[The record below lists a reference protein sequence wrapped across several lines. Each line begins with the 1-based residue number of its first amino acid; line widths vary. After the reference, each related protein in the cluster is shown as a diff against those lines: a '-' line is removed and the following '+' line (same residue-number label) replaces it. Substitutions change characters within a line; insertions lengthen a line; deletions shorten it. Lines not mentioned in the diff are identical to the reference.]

1 MEGVLKP
8 QSPGGLV
15 SRSRIA
21 SSPPFFLG
29 DILVQCKNEGRKGS
43 GYATTG
49 VALILSSPLLLTL
62 SCVFLSSVVCLLLS
76 THIFLVLDCV

>member
-49 VALILSSPLLLTL
+49 VALIFVIPSITDPFMRFLVFRCLSSP
-62 SCVFLSSVVCLLLS
+62 
-76 THIFLVLDCV
+76 